1 MATSVPDFVSETILA
16 KIPRF
21 AKAIS
26 TDLLSIVSLE
36 PVRALQEATRM
47 ISPLD
52 ISTSALVAQRVR
64 MNTISGNIA
73 NMSTLKN
80 EDGENKP
87 YQPRFVVFQT
97 DEAKAEGGAAGVK
110 VSTVEV
116 DESEPLY
123 KFQPDHPLAATE
135 GKWKGYVAYP
145 KIDMN
150 EQFVDAL
157 EASRAY
163 EANVGVMEVTKGMS
177 RQTLSIL
184 A

>member
-1 MATSVPDFVSETILA
+1 
-16 KIPRF
+16 
-21 AKAIS
+21 
-26 TDLLSIVSLE
+26 
-36 PVRALQEATRM
+36 M

-64 MNTISGNIA
+64 LNTISGNIA

-80 EDGENKP
+80 EEGENKP

-97 DEAKAEGGAAGVK
+97 DENQAEGGAAGVK
-110 VSTVEV
+110 IDKVEI
-116 DESEPLY
+116 DQSEPKY
-123 KFQPDHPLAATE
+123 RYQPDHPLAIQE
-135 GKWKGYVAYP
+135 GDKKGYVAYP
-145 KIDMN
+145 NIDMN

-163 EANVGVMEVTKGMS
+163 EANVGVIEVTKGMS
-177 RQTLSIL
+177 RQNLSIL

>member
-1 MATSVPDFVSETILA
+1 
-16 KIPRF
+16 
-21 AKAIS
+21 
-26 TDLLSIVSLE
+26 
-36 PVRALQEATRM
+36 M

-64 MNTISGNIA
+64 LNTISSNIA
-73 NMSTLKN
+73 NMSTLQN
-80 EDGENKP
+80 EDGEAKP
-87 YQPRFVVFQT
+87 YQPRFVLFQT
-97 DEAKAEGGAAGVK
+97 DDEKAEGGASGVK
-110 VSTVEV
+110 VSKVEV
-116 DESEPLY
+116 DDSEPLY
-123 KFQPDHPLAATE
+123 RYQPDHPLAIQE

-145 KIDMN
+145 NIDMN

-163 EANVGVMEVTKGMS
+163 EANVGVIEVTKGIS

>member
-1 MATSVPDFVSETILA
+1 
-16 KIPRF
+16 
-21 AKAIS
+21 
-26 TDLLSIVSLE
+26 
-36 PVRALQEATRM
+36 M

-64 MNTISGNIA
+64 LNTISGNIA
-73 NMSTLKN
+73 NMSTIKN

-97 DEAKAEGGAAGVK
+97 DEEKAEGGAAGVK
-110 VSTVEV
+110 VDRVETL
-116 DESEPLY
+116 ESEPKY
-123 KFQPDHPLAATE
+123 RYQPDHPLAITE

-145 KIDMN
+145 NIDMN
-150 EQFVDAL
+150 KEFVDAL

-163 EANVGVMEVTKGMS
+163 EANVGVIEVTKGMS

>member
-1 MATSVPDFVSETILA
+1 M
-16 KIPRF
+16 
-21 AKAIS
+21 
-26 TDLLSIVSLE
+26 
-36 PVRALQEATRM
+36 
-47 ISPLD
+47 D
-52 ISTSALVAQRVR
+52 ISTSALVAQRIR
-64 MNTISGNIA
+64 LNTISGNIA

-87 YQPRFVVFQT
+87 YQPRFVIMQT
-97 DEAKAEGGAAGVK
+97 DEDKAEGGAAGVK
-110 VSTVEV
+110 ISRVEI
-116 DESEPLY
+116 DQSEPLY
-123 KFQPDHPLAATE
+123 RYQPDHPLAAAD

-163 EANVGVMEVTKGMS
+163 EANVGVLEVTKGIG